1 MTVKFTTANGDEL
14 IETFEANE
22 ELEDIT
28 EKLEEVHGAGILITD
43 VEI

>member
-1 MTVKFTTANGDEL
+1 MTVKFTTANGEEFV
-14 IETFEANE
+14 ETFEANE

>member
-1 MTVKFTTANGDEL
+1 MTVKFTTADDKEL
-14 IETFEANE
+14 VETFEVNE

-28 EKLEEVHGAGILITD
+28 EKLEEVYGAGILITD